1 MKSENKKA
9 MVQAGNAWHAL
20 RVMGELVDGYDVL
33 SGMTKSVTFFGSA
46 RISDDTHKYYTA
58 SREMGAYAARK
69 GYNVITGG
77 GPGLMEAA
85 NRGAIDAKDI
95 MKKEFNE
102 ILDIKSVG
110 IGIELPFEAGNN
122 QYVDSK
128 YNLIFRY
135 FFIRKLMMMNF
146 SELYVGLPGGFG
158 TIEEVFEI
166 ITLMQT
172 EKLPKKPVVLY
183 GASYWTPLMTCIQT
197 MVDEGMASK
206 EDLDLITII
215 DSPDELKK
223 FLI

>member
-1 MKSENKKA
+1 MEQKSNKA
-9 MVQAGNAWHAL
+9 MIQAGNAWHAM

-33 SGMTKSVTFFGSA
+33 SDMTNAVTFFGSA
-46 RISDDTHKYYTA
+46 RINDENHKYYKD
-58 SREMGAYAARK
+58 SRSLGKIVADQ

-85 NRGAIDAKDI
+85 NRGARDSDSDA
-95 MKKEFNE
+95 
-102 ILDIKSVG
+102 LSCG

-122 QYVDSK
+122 DYIDSK
-128 YNLIFRY
+128 YDMTFRY

-146 SELYVGLPGGFG
+146 SELYIGLPGGFG

-183 GASYWTPLMTCIQT
+183 GEKYWRPLLNCIEN

-206 EDLDLITII
+206 KDLDLIHVIDDVNDII
-215 DSPDELKK
+215 EYL
-223 FLI
+223 

>member
-1 MKSENKKA
+1 MNRNNDKA
-9 MVQAGNAWHAL
+9 ITQAGNAWHAL
-20 RVMGELVDGYDVL
+20 RVMGELVDGYDML
-33 SGMTKSVTFFGSA
+33 EDISKSVTFFGSA
-46 RISDDTHKYYTA
+46 RINDENHKYYKN
-58 SREMGAYAARK
+58 SRKMGELAAQY

-85 NRGAIDAKDI
+85 NRGAIEARESVPEHTSSQV
-95 MKKEFNE
+95 MN
-102 ILDIKSVG
+102 IKSVG

-122 QYVDSK
+122 KYVDDK

-172 EKLPKKPVVLY
+172 KKLPKKPVVLF
-183 GASYWTPLMTCIQT
+183 GASYWTPLMNCIKN

-215 DSPDELKK
+215 DSPEELKI
-223 FLI
+223 FL